1 VDGGVVLGVEDGGPG
16 LSTPENLY
24 VPFYTTKPSGTGIGL
39 VRARQIAEAHGGTVT
54 REARTGGP
62 GVIARLRRAS
72 GARRK
77 AG

>member
-1 VDGGVVLGVEDGGPG
+1 VDGGVELWVEDGGPG
-16 LSTPENLY
+16 LSNPENLF

-39 VRARQIAEAHGGTVT
+39 VLARQIAEAHGGTVT
-54 REARTGGP
+54 LEERTGGP
-62 GVIARLRRAS
+62 GVIARLRLAS